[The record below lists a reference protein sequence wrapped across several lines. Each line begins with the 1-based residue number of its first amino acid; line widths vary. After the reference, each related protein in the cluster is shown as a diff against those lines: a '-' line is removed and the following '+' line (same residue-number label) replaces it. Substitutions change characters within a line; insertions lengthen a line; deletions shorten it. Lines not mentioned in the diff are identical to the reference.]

1 MPKIV
6 ENMKLIKLILIFF
19 ALNSCSQKF
28 TTVDD
33 YIILPVKF
41 AKTKISYPTNDFSV
55 LIPKN
60 WFWKVEQYDNKQII
74 LGIDA
79 GHTDSITKFTKII
92 SIQKYK
98 SLEKNNDLKTEFESM
113 KKLVEKNS
121 NEKIVESGKS
131 KNTSY
136 ESYFFHFK
144 SDNKKST
151 ETISLLLKSKQ
162 KRVFYSLT
170 ASCQLEDNLE
180 TNMSIMLKCLNSF
193 EEK

>member
-1 MPKIV
+1 MIS
-6 ENMKLIKLILIFF
+6 
-19 ALNSCSQKF
+19 SCSEKF
-28 TTVDD
+28 RTVDE
-33 YIILPVKF
+33 YINLPVKF
-41 AKTKISYPTNDFSV
+41 AKTKISYPTNDFSI

-60 WFWKVEQYDNKQII
+60 WYWKVEQYDNKQII

-79 GHTDSITKFTKII
+79 GQTDSITRFTKII
-92 SIQKYK
+92 SVQKYK
-98 SLEKNNDLKTEFESM
+98 SEENNNDLKTEFESM

-121 NEKIVESGKS
+121 NEKIVESGKT

-162 KRVFYSLT
+162 KEVFYSLT

>member
-1 MPKIV
+1 
-6 ENMKLIKLILIFF
+6 MKFIKLALIILI
-19 ALNSCSQKF
+19 LTSCSEKF
-28 TTVDD
+28 TTVDE
-33 YIILPVKF
+33 YINLPVKF
-41 AKTKISYPTNDFSV
+41 AKTKISYPTNDFSI
-55 LIPKN
+55 LIPKY
-60 WFWKVEQYDNKQII
+60 WYWKVEQYDNKKII

-79 GHTDSITKFTKII
+79 GRTDSITRFTKII

-98 SLEKNNDLKTEFESM
+98 SEENNNNLKTEFESM

-121 NEKIVESGKS
+121 NEKIVESGKT

-162 KRVFYSLT
+162 KGVYYSLT

>member
-1 MPKIV
+1 MQKIL
-6 ENMKLIKLILIFF
+6 ENMKLIKLILFFF
-19 ALNSCSQKF
+19 ALNSCSQKL
-28 TTVDD
+28 TTVDE

-41 AKTKISYPTNDFSV
+41 AKTKISYPSNDFSV

-92 SIQKYK
+92 SVQKYK
-98 SLEKNNDLKTEFESM
+98 SSENNNDLKTEFESM

-131 KNTSY
+131 KNTIY

-162 KRVFYSLT
+162 KGVYYSLT
-170 ASCQLEDNLE
+170 ACCQLEDNLE